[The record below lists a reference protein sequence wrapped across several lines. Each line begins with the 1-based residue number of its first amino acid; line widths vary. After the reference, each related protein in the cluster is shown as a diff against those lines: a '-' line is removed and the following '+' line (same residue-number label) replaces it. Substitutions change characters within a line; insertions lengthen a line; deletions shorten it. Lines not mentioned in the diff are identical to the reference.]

1 MLETFDTI
9 FELAKQNGKKR
20 FSVAGAEGTEV
31 LKAIGEARK
40 IDLMQPVLFGRESSI
55 REMSEE
61 LDVPLS
67 DIEIVNCDT
76 PDQVAERS
84 VQLIA
89 DGSADVL
96 MKGMVSSPLLL
107 KQVLRKENN
116 LRTGRLLSHIA
127 IMDIP
132 AYHKLIGMSDG
143 GMVPRPDLKQKI
155 QILENALDVLSRLGI
170 QAPKVAVL
178 AANEKVSENLPETVD
193 AAEIVRIAGT
203 GRFGDAIVDGPISL
217 DMAFSDEAAKI
228 KKVQSQVA
236 GDPDLLLM
244 PDMACGNI
252 FAKGL
257 VYMAGMIISGIIVG
271 AKMPIV
277 LVSRAEKTETLVRSI
292 ALACAVC

>member
-1 MLETFDTI
+1 
-9 FELAKQNGKKR
+9 
-20 FSVAGAEGTEV
+20 
-31 LKAIGEARK
+31 
-40 IDLMQPVLFGRESSI
+40 
-55 REMSEE
+55 
-61 LDVPLS
+61 
-67 DIEIVNCDT
+67 
-76 PDQVAERS
+76 
-84 VQLIA
+84 
-89 DGSADVL
+89 
-96 MKGMVSSPLLL
+96 
-107 KQVLRKENN
+107 
-116 LRTGRLLSHIA
+116 
-127 IMDIP
+127 
-132 AYHKLIGMSDG
+132 LIGMSDG

-193 AAEIVRIAGT
+193 AAEIVRIAAT

-217 DMAFSDEAAKI
+217 DMAFSAEAAKI
-228 KKVQSQVA
+228 KKVESQVA